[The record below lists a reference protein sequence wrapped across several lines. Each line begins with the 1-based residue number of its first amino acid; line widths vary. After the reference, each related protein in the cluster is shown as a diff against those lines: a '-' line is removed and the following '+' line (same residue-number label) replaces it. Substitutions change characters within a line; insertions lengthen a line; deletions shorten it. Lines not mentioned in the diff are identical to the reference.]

1 MSIPL
6 SKRLAAECLGTF
18 GFFLT
23 AFMGIVSLETQGII
37 SIQSLGIAAGFG
49 FGLAA
54 MIFAFGQISGG
65 HFNPA
70 VTLGLAAARKHP
82 VSEILPYWA
91 AQIVGGLIAALLI
104 LVLWTQEIIGKTV
117 NAPGIG
123 VSDSKAFIIEAIF
136 TMLFVLVIA
145 TVATDERAPWKGVFA
160 PFAIGLF
167 IFTAGTVAGPVS
179 GFSFNPAR
187 SLAPAI
193 AANDFSHI
201 WIYLLAPL
209 LGGVIGGVIHLYFAD
224 EESAVPREEFDEL
237 NSDSVAS

>member
-1 MSIPL
+1 MDIPL
-6 SKRLAAECLGTF
+6 TKRLAAECLGTF

-23 AFMGIVSLETQGII
+23 AFMGIVSLETQGVTA
-37 SIQSLGIAAGFG
+37 IQSLGIAAGFG

-54 MIFAFGQISGG
+54 MIFAFGHVSGG

-82 VSEILPYWA
+82 PAEILPYWA
-91 AQIVGGLIAALLI
+91 AQIVGGLIASLLI
-104 LVLWTQEIIGKTV
+104 LVLWTQEIVSKIV
-117 NAPGIG
+117 NVPGIG

-145 TVATDERAPWKGVFA
+145 TVATDDRAPWKGVFA

-167 IFTAGTVAGPVS
+167 IFTAGTVAGPIS

-193 AANDFSHI
+193 AAGDYSHI

-209 LGGVIGGVIHLYFAD
+209 LGGVVGGLIHLYFAD
-224 EESAVPREEFDEL
+224 DTSAARSEEFEDLDREA
-237 NSDSVAS
+237 ASN